1 MLIMTIRPFLSV
13 NIRAVATGLVIALVL
28 VQSGCALM
36 KAQAHQAAKKKQPT
50 EYSCGEKLPP
60 SHPL

>member
-1 MLIMTIRPFLSV
+1 MTLRLFPSLST
-13 NIRAVATGLVIALVL
+13 RAIVPGLLIALLL

-36 KAQAHQAAKKKQPT
+36 KAQAHHSAKKKQPT

-60 SHPL
+60 SRPLQ